1 MSRHIRFFDPGRC
14 AHCGYGGSLGCSYL
28 LITGRKRPCPPGD
41 RCTEFVPPGAVP
53 RGRPLILPETH
64 QRPEKRHIGRTRRAP
79 VAEALSQSEE
89 VCRLYAEG
97 ASDPEIAQ
105 AAGCHPTTVAKWRR
119 RTGRPA
125 NKRKKD

>member
-1 MSRHIRFFDPGRC
+1 METKEMSWKDLARELAGLSGQAGVPGSGTREKIE
-14 AHCGYGGSLGCSYL
+14 YIDL
-28 LITGRKRPCPPGD
+28 D
-41 RCTEFVPPGAVP
+41 N
-53 RGRPLILPETH
+53 ILPETH